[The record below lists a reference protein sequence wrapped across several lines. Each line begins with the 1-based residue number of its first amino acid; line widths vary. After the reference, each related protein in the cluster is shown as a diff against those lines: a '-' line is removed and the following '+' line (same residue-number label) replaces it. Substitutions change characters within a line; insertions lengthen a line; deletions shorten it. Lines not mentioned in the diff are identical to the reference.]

1 MRRNPVVVG
10 GCAGPPDMGSGRSRW
25 HTCKTSFCPSVRAPW
40 RCLARPGPRVIFGSF
55 PNPAAS
61 LMGCGRAPF
70 GKVCP
75 QKRVSCPCRPPA
87 ERSSGLGLITATA
100 GREFLYS
107 FEAGAGARVVGEASC
122 GPTFSF
128 QKNSHQQAIVKE
140 TSVLPT
146 DLVEQAVF
154 CLFTT
159 SWVRKLPG
167 LRTGVARSGR
177 WHLSS
182 QRNGAAVAAASL
194 LGPCGRWGL
203 TRRCSR
209 QGAARL
215 RQRSRRHFNV
225 KLLSSPLFFFFF
237 LN

>member
-1 MRRNPVVVG
+1 
-10 GCAGPPDMGSGRSRW
+10 MGSGRSRW

-40 RCLARPGPRVIFGSF
+40 RCPARPGPRVIFGSF

-61 LMGCGRAPF
+61 LTGCGRAPF

-122 GPTFSF
+122 GSTFSF
-128 QKNSHQQAIVKE
+128 QNSHQQAIVKE

-167 LRTGVARSGR
+167 AEDRGGALR
-177 WHLSS
+177 
-182 QRNGAAVAAASL
+182 AVAPLQSEKWRSSGGCIPAGAL
-194 LGPCGRWGL
+194 RALGADPQVQQAGC
-203 TRRCSR
+203 CSA
-209 QGAARL
+209 QTEVTATL
-215 RQRSRRHFNV
+215 QC
-225 KLLSSPLFFFFF
+225 
-237 LN
+237 